1 MMARLEEICAIN
13 MGQSPDSSTYNE
25 DGNGLPFFQG
35 NADFGEIYPAVRMW
49 CSEPTKIAREKDI
62 LISVRA
68 PIGAL
73 NIANC
78 ECCIGRGLAAL
89 TVNEDICAQE
99 YLWHALSGKVDELNS
114 KGTGSTFK
122 AINKKTLSETEIPLP
137 PIDEQRKIAAILDKV
152 SDLIAKR
159 QQQLDKL
166 DEAVYVMLVLAL
178 AGYLSLRE
186 DVAASIPL
194 EGNVYLCDTIK
205 SPFIL
210 GMFRPRIYL
219 TSGMDEAS
227 RVCVLRHEK
236 AHLRRGDHLW
246 KPLGFLLLAVYWY
259 NPLVWAAYILF
270 CRDMELACDERVIRD
285 MAAEERATY
294 SQALLDCSRGRHWVA
309 ACPLAFGEVGVKT
322 RVKAVLWYKKPAFWA
337 VLAAVV
343 VCAVVAVCFLTN
355 PKGTENEE
363 PDLSLANYHNVATIA
378 YQTDTVTLTGYAGD
392 VETTSGST
400 LGKLL
405 SNADWTFLR
414 EGRAD
419 DGTDEDYT
427 ILAQV
432 NDDTTLRFYA
442 AAPGEST
449 VKITAGDESRWYNM
463 GEMGC
468 ADVRRA
474 LTQTDTLLLKLA
486 AQAEE
491 MDTFDMTWAYGDTL
505 YTDNGIPAPVLT
517 RFLRSEVWQPI
528 ESIDEASF
536 QLAAL
541 LEIGDSTLYFY
552 EDTLE
557 RNNLSFSVS
566 NVIVSSGG
574 AEHVYSIADS
584 SFRDWLEGDA
594 RYLGQTGEEPE
605 TVLFGSYEQDG
616 DAANGKEPIEWLVLA
631 RDGDKALL
639 LSKYALDHQSFM
651 PFYEPVTEP
660 FTWESCSLRQWL
672 NSTFLNAAFS
682 AEEQRRLLTTTVI
695 TAPGGR
701 KGSENPFTTEDRVFL
716 LSDTEVYAYFSSEA
730 ATVTDYTAYALS
742 EDPWAGNATA
752 PAPAIWWLRTTDG
765 GNHPDSV
772 YTRGG
777 VGEGARSYEG
787 EYVRPAIWVDMSQT
801 DLPNA

>member
-1 MMARLEEICAIN
+1 MDNLRQLFVGSLNLAVAASWLIVVLLLLRPLLKRLAPKWVLCALWALVAVRLVCPVALQSDLSVYRLAGDAVQSS
-13 MGQSPDSSTYNE
+13 GQVTYFQDTGFCGDVRYRPATLLPGVSAETPSTPDSTVPDATTAADAIPQPQTPARSVDMN
-25 DGNGLPFFQG
+25 LPS
-35 NADFGEIYPAVRMW
+35 ILWAVG
-49 CSEPTKIAREKDI
+49 I
-62 LISVRA
+62 
-68 PIGAL
+68 
-73 NIANC
+73 
-78 ECCIGRGLAAL
+78 
-89 TVNEDICAQE
+89 
-99 YLWHALSGKVDELNS
+99 
-114 KGTGSTFK
+114 
-122 AINKKTLSETEIPLP
+122 
-137 PIDEQRKIAAILDKV
+137 
-152 SDLIAKR
+152 
-159 QQQLDKL
+159 
-166 DEAVYVMLVLAL
+166 YVMLMLAL

-194 EGNVYLCDTIK
+194 EGNVYLCDSIK

-210 GMFRPRIYL
+210 GMFRPCIYL
-219 TSGMDEAS
+219 TSGMDEAA
-227 RVCVLRHEK
+227 RVCVLRHER

-363 PDLSLANYHNVATIA
+363 SDQSPASYQNVALVA

-405 SNADWTFLR
+405 SNADWIFLR

-584 SFRDWLEGDA
+584 SFRDWLESDA
-594 RYLGQTGEEPE
+594 RYLGQTGKEPE

-787 EYVRPAIWVDMSQT
+787 EYVRPAIWVDMSWT
-801 DLPNA
+801 DLPKE

>member
-1 MMARLEEICAIN
+1 MDNLRQLFV
-13 MGQSPDSSTYNE
+13 GS
-25 DGNGLPFFQG
+25 
-35 NADFGEIYPAVRMW
+35 
-49 CSEPTKIAREKDI
+49 
-62 LISVRA
+62 
-68 PIGAL
+68 L
-73 NIANC
+73 N
-78 ECCIGRGLAAL
+78 LA
-89 TVNEDICAQE
+89 
-99 YLWHALSGKVDELNS
+99 
-114 KGTGSTFK
+114 
-122 AINKKTLSETEIPLP
+122 
-137 PIDEQRKIAAILDKV
+137 
-152 SDLIAKR
+152 
-159 QQQLDKL
+159 
-166 DEAVYVMLVLAL
+166 
-178 AGYLSLRE
+178 
-186 DVAASIPL
+186 VAASWLI
-194 EGNVYLCDTIK
+194 
-205 SPFIL
+205 
-210 GMFRPRIYL
+210 
-219 TSGMDEAS
+219 A
-227 RVCVLRHEK
+227 
-236 AHLRRGDHLW
+236 A
-246 KPLGFLLLAVYWY
+246 LLLLRPLLKKLAPKWVLCALWGLVAVR
-259 NPLVWAAYILF
+259 LVCPVALQSDLSVYRLAGDAVQSSGQVTYFQDTGFCGDVRYRPATLLPGVSAETPSTPDSTVPDATTTADAIPRPQTPARSVDMNLPSILWAAYILF

>member
-1 MMARLEEICAIN
+1 MDNLRQLFVGSLNLAVAASWLIAALLLLRPLLKKLAPKWVLCA
-13 MGQSPDSSTYNE
+13 
-25 DGNGLPFFQG
+25 LW
-35 NADFGEIYPAVRMW
+35 ALVAVRLV
-49 CSEPTKIAREKDI
+49 CP
-62 LISVRA
+62 V
-68 PIGAL
+68 AL
-73 NIANC
+73 
-78 ECCIGRGLAAL
+78 
-89 TVNEDICAQE
+89 Q
-99 YLWHALSGKVDELNS
+99 
-114 KGTGSTFK
+114 
-122 AINKKTLSETEIPLP
+122 
-137 PIDEQRKIAAILDKV
+137 
-152 SDLIAKR
+152 SDLSVYRLAG
-159 QQQLDKL
+159 D
-166 DEAVYVMLVLAL
+166 AVQSSGQVTYFQDTGFCGDVRYRPATLLPGVSAETPSTPDNTVPDTITTADAIPRPQTPARSVDMNLPSILWAVGIYVMLMLAL

-194 EGNVYLCDTIK
+194 EGNVYLCDSIK

-219 TSGMDEAS
+219 TSGMDEAA
-227 RVCVLRHEK
+227 RVCVLRHES

-343 VCAVVAVCFLTN
+343 VCAVVTVCFLTN

-363 PDLSLANYHNVATIA
+363 SDQSPASYQNVALVA

-432 NDDTTLRFYA
+432 NDDTALRFYA

-474 LTQTDTLLLKLA
+474 LTQTDPLLLKLA
-486 AQAEE
+486 EQAEE

>member
-1 MMARLEEICAIN
+1 MDNLRQLFVGSLNLAVAASWLIVVLLLLRPLLKRLAPKWVLCALWALVAVRLVCPVALQSDLSVYRLAGDAVQSS
-13 MGQSPDSSTYNE
+13 GQVTYFQDTGFCGDVRYRLATLLPGVSAETPSTPDSTVPDATTAADAIPRPQTPARSVDMN
-25 DGNGLPFFQG
+25 LPS
-35 NADFGEIYPAVRMW
+35 ILWAVG
-49 CSEPTKIAREKDI
+49 I
-62 LISVRA
+62 
-68 PIGAL
+68 
-73 NIANC
+73 
-78 ECCIGRGLAAL
+78 
-89 TVNEDICAQE
+89 
-99 YLWHALSGKVDELNS
+99 
-114 KGTGSTFK
+114 
-122 AINKKTLSETEIPLP
+122 
-137 PIDEQRKIAAILDKV
+137 
-152 SDLIAKR
+152 
-159 QQQLDKL
+159 
-166 DEAVYVMLVLAL
+166 YVMLMLAL

-194 EGNVYLCDTIK
+194 EGNVYLCDSIK

-219 TSGMDEAS
+219 TSGMDEAA
-227 RVCVLRHEK
+227 RVCVLRHER

-285 MAAEERATY
+285 MAAEERAAY

-363 PDLSLANYHNVATIA
+363 SDQSPASYQNVALVA

-528 ESIDEASF
+528 KSIDEASF

-594 RYLGQTGEEPE
+594 RYLGQTGKKPE

-787 EYVRPAIWVDMSQT
+787 EYVRPAIWVDMSWT
-801 DLPNA
+801 DLPKE

>member
-1 MMARLEEICAIN
+1 MDNLRQLFVGSLNLAVAASWLIAALLLLRPLLKKLAPKWVLCALWALVAVRLVCPVALQSDLSVYRLAGDAVQSS
-13 MGQSPDSSTYNE
+13 GQVTYFQDTGFCGDVRYRPATLLPGVSAETPSTPDSTVPDATTAADAIPQPQTPARSVDMN
-25 DGNGLPFFQG
+25 LPS
-35 NADFGEIYPAVRMW
+35 ILWAVG
-49 CSEPTKIAREKDI
+49 I
-62 LISVRA
+62 
-68 PIGAL
+68 
-73 NIANC
+73 
-78 ECCIGRGLAAL
+78 
-89 TVNEDICAQE
+89 
-99 YLWHALSGKVDELNS
+99 
-114 KGTGSTFK
+114 
-122 AINKKTLSETEIPLP
+122 
-137 PIDEQRKIAAILDKV
+137 
-152 SDLIAKR
+152 
-159 QQQLDKL
+159 
-166 DEAVYVMLVLAL
+166 YVMLMLAL

-194 EGNVYLCDTIK
+194 EGNVYLCDSIK

-219 TSGMDEAS
+219 TSGMDEAA
-227 RVCVLRHEK
+227 RVCVLRHER

-363 PDLSLANYHNVATIA
+363 SDQSPASYQNVALVA

-405 SNADWTFLR
+405 SNADWIFLR

-594 RYLGQTGEEPE
+594 RYLGQTGKEPE

-682 AEEQRRLLTTTVI
+682 AEEQRQLLTTTVI

-801 DLPNA
+801 DLPKE

>member
-1 MMARLEEICAIN
+1 MDTLLQLFVGSLNLAVAASWLIAALLLLRPLLKRLAPKWVLCALWALVAVRLVCPVALQSDLSVYRLAGDAVQAS
-13 MGQSPDSSTYNE
+13 GQVTYFRDTGFCGDVSYRPATLLPGVAAETPSTPDSSVLDTTTTADAIPRPQTPTRFVDMN
-25 DGNGLPFFQG
+25 LPS
-35 NADFGEIYPAVRMW
+35 ILWAVG
-49 CSEPTKIAREKDI
+49 I
-62 LISVRA
+62 
-68 PIGAL
+68 
-73 NIANC
+73 
-78 ECCIGRGLAAL
+78 
-89 TVNEDICAQE
+89 
-99 YLWHALSGKVDELNS
+99 
-114 KGTGSTFK
+114 
-122 AINKKTLSETEIPLP
+122 
-137 PIDEQRKIAAILDKV
+137 
-152 SDLIAKR
+152 
-159 QQQLDKL
+159 
-166 DEAVYVMLVLAL
+166 YVMLMLAL

-186 DVAASIPL
+186 DTAASIPL
-194 EGNVYLCDTIK
+194 EGGVYLCDGIK

-219 TSGMDEAS
+219 TSGMDEAA

-236 AHLRRGDHLW
+236 AHLRRGDHIW

-259 NPLVWAAYILF
+259 DPLVWAAYILF

-285 MAAEERATY
+285 MAAEERAAY

-337 VLAAVV
+337 VLAAVA

-363 PDLSLANYHNVATIA
+363 SDQSPASYQNVALVA

-682 AEEQRRLLTTTVI
+682 AEEQRHRHHRSRR
-695 TAPGGR
+695 PQGER
-701 KGSENPFTTEDRVFL
+701 KPLHHRGSGV
-716 LSDTEVYAYFSSEA
+716 
-730 ATVTDYTAYALS
+730 
-742 EDPWAGNATA
+742 
-752 PAPAIWWLRTTDG
+752 PAK
-765 GNHPDSV
+765 
-772 YTRGG
+772 
-777 VGEGARSYEG
+777 
-787 EYVRPAIWVDMSQT
+787 
-801 DLPNA
+801 

>member
-1 MMARLEEICAIN
+1 MDNLRQLFVGSLNLAVAASWLIVVLLLLRPLLKKLAPKWVLCALWALVAVRLVCPVALQSDLSVYRLAGDAVQSS
-13 MGQSPDSSTYNE
+13 GQVTYFQDTGFCGDVRYRPATLLPGVSAETPSTPDSTVPDATTAADAIPQPQTPARSVDMN
-25 DGNGLPFFQG
+25 LPS
-35 NADFGEIYPAVRMW
+35 ILWAVG
-49 CSEPTKIAREKDI
+49 I
-62 LISVRA
+62 
-68 PIGAL
+68 
-73 NIANC
+73 
-78 ECCIGRGLAAL
+78 
-89 TVNEDICAQE
+89 
-99 YLWHALSGKVDELNS
+99 
-114 KGTGSTFK
+114 
-122 AINKKTLSETEIPLP
+122 
-137 PIDEQRKIAAILDKV
+137 
-152 SDLIAKR
+152 
-159 QQQLDKL
+159 
-166 DEAVYVMLVLAL
+166 YVMLMLAL

-194 EGNVYLCDTIK
+194 EGNVYLCDSIK

-219 TSGMDEAS
+219 TSGMDEAA
-227 RVCVLRHEK
+227 RVCVLRHER
-236 AHLRRGDHLW
+236 AHLRRGDQLW

-322 RVKAVLWYKKPAFWA
+322 RVKAVLWYKKPTFWA

-363 PDLSLANYHNVATIA
+363 SDQSPASYQNVALVA

-405 SNADWTFLR
+405 SNADWIFLR

-682 AEEQRRLLTTTVI
+682 AEEQRQLLTTTVI
-695 TAPGGR
+695 TASGGR

-730 ATVTDYTAYALS
+730 ATVADYTAYALS

>member
-1 MMARLEEICAIN
+1 MDNLRQLFVGSLNLAVAASWLIAVLLLLRPLLKKLAPKWVLCALWALVAVRLVCPVALQSDLSVYRLAGDAVQSS
-13 MGQSPDSSTYNE
+13 GQVTYFQDTGFCGDVRYRPATLLPGVSAETPSTPDSTVPDATTAADAIPQPQTPARSVDMN
-25 DGNGLPFFQG
+25 LPS
-35 NADFGEIYPAVRMW
+35 ILWAVG
-49 CSEPTKIAREKDI
+49 I
-62 LISVRA
+62 
-68 PIGAL
+68 
-73 NIANC
+73 
-78 ECCIGRGLAAL
+78 
-89 TVNEDICAQE
+89 
-99 YLWHALSGKVDELNS
+99 
-114 KGTGSTFK
+114 
-122 AINKKTLSETEIPLP
+122 
-137 PIDEQRKIAAILDKV
+137 
-152 SDLIAKR
+152 
-159 QQQLDKL
+159 
-166 DEAVYVMLVLAL
+166 YVMLMLAL

-194 EGNVYLCDTIK
+194 EGNVYLCDSIK

-219 TSGMDEAS
+219 TSGMDEAA
-227 RVCVLRHEK
+227 RVCVLRHER
-236 AHLRRGDHLW
+236 AHLRRGDQLW

-322 RVKAVLWYKKPAFWA
+322 RVKAVLWYKKPTFWA

-363 PDLSLANYHNVATIA
+363 SDQSPASYQNVALVA

-405 SNADWTFLR
+405 SNADWIFLR

-682 AEEQRRLLTTTVI
+682 AEEQRQLLTTTVI
-695 TAPGGR
+695 TASGGR

-730 ATVTDYTAYALS
+730 ATVADYTAYALS

-752 PAPAIWWLRTTDG
+752 PAPAIWWLRTTNG

>member
-1 MMARLEEICAIN
+1 MDNLRQLFVGSLNLAVAASWLIVVLLLLRPLLKRLAPKWVLCALWALVAVRLVCPVALQSDLSVYRLAGDAVQSS
-13 MGQSPDSSTYNE
+13 GQVTYFQDTGFCGDVRYRPATLLPGVSVETPSTPDSTVPDATTAADAIPQPQTPARSVDMN
-25 DGNGLPFFQG
+25 LPS
-35 NADFGEIYPAVRMW
+35 ILWAVG
-49 CSEPTKIAREKDI
+49 I
-62 LISVRA
+62 
-68 PIGAL
+68 
-73 NIANC
+73 
-78 ECCIGRGLAAL
+78 
-89 TVNEDICAQE
+89 
-99 YLWHALSGKVDELNS
+99 
-114 KGTGSTFK
+114 
-122 AINKKTLSETEIPLP
+122 
-137 PIDEQRKIAAILDKV
+137 
-152 SDLIAKR
+152 
-159 QQQLDKL
+159 
-166 DEAVYVMLVLAL
+166 YVMLMLAL

-194 EGNVYLCDTIK
+194 EGNVYLCDSIK

-210 GMFRPRIYL
+210 GMFRPCIYL
-219 TSGMDEAS
+219 TSGMDEAA
-227 RVCVLRHEK
+227 RVCVLRHER

-363 PDLSLANYHNVATIA
+363 SDQSPASYQNVALVA

-419 DGTDEDYT
+419 DGTDGDYT

-432 NDDTTLRFYA
+432 NDDTALRFYA

-682 AEEQRRLLTTTVI
+682 AEEQSRLLTTTVI
-695 TAPGGR
+695 TASGGR

-801 DLPNA
+801 DLPKE

>member
-1 MMARLEEICAIN
+1 MDNLRQLFVGSLNLAVAASWLIVVLLLLRPLLKRLAPKWVLCALWALVTVRLVCPVALQSDLSVYRLAGDAVQSS
-13 MGQSPDSSTYNE
+13 GQVTYFQDTGFCGDVRYRPATLLPGVSAETPSTPDSTVPDATTAADAIPQPQTPARSVDMN
-25 DGNGLPFFQG
+25 LPS
-35 NADFGEIYPAVRMW
+35 ILWAVG
-49 CSEPTKIAREKDI
+49 I
-62 LISVRA
+62 
-68 PIGAL
+68 
-73 NIANC
+73 
-78 ECCIGRGLAAL
+78 
-89 TVNEDICAQE
+89 
-99 YLWHALSGKVDELNS
+99 
-114 KGTGSTFK
+114 
-122 AINKKTLSETEIPLP
+122 
-137 PIDEQRKIAAILDKV
+137 
-152 SDLIAKR
+152 
-159 QQQLDKL
+159 
-166 DEAVYVMLVLAL
+166 YVMLMLAL

-194 EGNVYLCDTIK
+194 EGNVYLCDSIK

-219 TSGMDEAS
+219 TSGMDEAA
-227 RVCVLRHEK
+227 RVCVLRHER

-343 VCAVVAVCFLTN
+343 VCVVVAVCFLTN

-363 PDLSLANYHNVATIA
+363 SDQSPASYQNVALVA

-432 NDDTTLRFYA
+432 NDDTALRFYA

-682 AEEQRRLLTTTVI
+682 AEEQRRLLTTAVI

-742 EDPWAGNATA
+742 KDPWAGNATA

-787 EYVRPAIWVDMSQT
+787 EYVRPAIWVDMSWT
-801 DLPNA
+801 DLPKE

>member
-1 MMARLEEICAIN
+1 MDNLRQLFVGSLNLAVAASWLIVVLLLLRPLLKRLAPKWVLCALWALVAVRLVCPVALQSDLSVYRLAGDAVQSS
-13 MGQSPDSSTYNE
+13 GQVTYFQDTGFCGDVRYRPVTLLPGVSAETPSTPDSTVPDATTAADAIPQPHTPARSVDMN
-25 DGNGLPFFQG
+25 LPS
-35 NADFGEIYPAVRMW
+35 ILWAVG
-49 CSEPTKIAREKDI
+49 I
-62 LISVRA
+62 
-68 PIGAL
+68 
-73 NIANC
+73 
-78 ECCIGRGLAAL
+78 
-89 TVNEDICAQE
+89 
-99 YLWHALSGKVDELNS
+99 
-114 KGTGSTFK
+114 
-122 AINKKTLSETEIPLP
+122 
-137 PIDEQRKIAAILDKV
+137 
-152 SDLIAKR
+152 
-159 QQQLDKL
+159 
-166 DEAVYVMLVLAL
+166 YVMLMLAL

-194 EGNVYLCDTIK
+194 EGNVYLCDSIK

-219 TSGMDEAS
+219 TSGMDEAA
-227 RVCVLRHEK
+227 RVCVLRHER

-285 MAAEERATY
+285 MAAEERAAY

-355 PKGTENEE
+355 PNGTENEE
-363 PDLSLANYHNVATIA
+363 SDQSPASYQNVALVA

-405 SNADWTFLR
+405 SNADWIFLR

-432 NDDTTLRFYA
+432 NDDTALRFYA

-584 SFRDWLEGDA
+584 SFRDWLESDA
-594 RYLGQTGEEPE
+594 RYLGQTGKEPE

-682 AEEQRRLLTTTVI
+682 AEEQRRLLTATVI

-787 EYVRPAIWVDMSQT
+787 EYVRPAIWVDMSWT
-801 DLPNA
+801 DLPKE

>member
-1 MMARLEEICAIN
+1 MDNLRQLFVGSLNLAVAASWLIVVLLLLRPLLKRLAPKWVLCALWALVAVRLVCPVALQSDLSVYRLAGDAVQSS
-13 MGQSPDSSTYNE
+13 GQVTYFQDTGFCGDVRYRPATLLPGVSAETPSTPDSTVPDATTAADAIPQPQTPARSVDMN
-25 DGNGLPFFQG
+25 LPS
-35 NADFGEIYPAVRMW
+35 ILWAVG
-49 CSEPTKIAREKDI
+49 I
-62 LISVRA
+62 
-68 PIGAL
+68 
-73 NIANC
+73 
-78 ECCIGRGLAAL
+78 
-89 TVNEDICAQE
+89 
-99 YLWHALSGKVDELNS
+99 
-114 KGTGSTFK
+114 
-122 AINKKTLSETEIPLP
+122 
-137 PIDEQRKIAAILDKV
+137 
-152 SDLIAKR
+152 
-159 QQQLDKL
+159 
-166 DEAVYVMLVLAL
+166 YVMLMLAL

-194 EGNVYLCDTIK
+194 EGNVYLCDSIK

-210 GMFRPRIYL
+210 GMFRPCIYL
-219 TSGMDEAS
+219 TSGMDEAA
-227 RVCVLRHEK
+227 RVCVLRHER

-363 PDLSLANYHNVATIA
+363 SDQSPASYQNVALVA

-419 DGTDEDYT
+419 DGTDGDYT

-432 NDDTTLRFYA
+432 NDDTALRFYA

-742 EDPWAGNATA
+742 ADPWAGNATA

>member
-1 MMARLEEICAIN
+1 MDNLRQLFVGSLNLAVAASWLIVVLLLLRPLLKRLAPKWVLCALWALVAVRLVCPVALQSDLSVYRLAGDAVQSS
-13 MGQSPDSSTYNE
+13 GQVTYFQDTGFCGDVRYRPVTLLPGVSAETPSTPDSTVPDATTAADAIPQPQTPARSVDMN
-25 DGNGLPFFQG
+25 LPS
-35 NADFGEIYPAVRMW
+35 ILWAVG
-49 CSEPTKIAREKDI
+49 I
-62 LISVRA
+62 
-68 PIGAL
+68 
-73 NIANC
+73 
-78 ECCIGRGLAAL
+78 
-89 TVNEDICAQE
+89 
-99 YLWHALSGKVDELNS
+99 
-114 KGTGSTFK
+114 
-122 AINKKTLSETEIPLP
+122 
-137 PIDEQRKIAAILDKV
+137 
-152 SDLIAKR
+152 
-159 QQQLDKL
+159 
-166 DEAVYVMLVLAL
+166 YVMLMLAL

-194 EGNVYLCDTIK
+194 EGNVYLCDSIK

-219 TSGMDEAS
+219 TSGMDEAA
-227 RVCVLRHEK
+227 RVCVLRHER

-285 MAAEERATY
+285 MAAEERAAY

-355 PKGTENEE
+355 PNGTENEE
-363 PDLSLANYHNVATIA
+363 SDQSPASYQNVALVA

-405 SNADWTFLR
+405 SNADWIFLR

-432 NDDTTLRFYA
+432 NDDTALRFYA
-442 AAPGEST
+442 AAPREST

-584 SFRDWLEGDA
+584 SFRDWLESDA
-594 RYLGQTGEEPE
+594 RYLGQTGKEPE

-682 AEEQRRLLTTTVI
+682 AEEQRRLLTATVI

-787 EYVRPAIWVDMSQT
+787 EYVRPAIWVDMSWT
-801 DLPNA
+801 DLPKE

>member
-1 MMARLEEICAIN
+1 MDNLRQLFVGSLNLAVAASWLIAALLLLRPLLKKLAPKWVLCALWALVAVRLVCPVALQSDLSVYRLAGDAVQSS
-13 MGQSPDSSTYNE
+13 GQVTYFQDTGFCGDVRYRPATLLPGVSAETPSTPDSTVPDATTAADAIPQPQTPARSVDMN
-25 DGNGLPFFQG
+25 LPS
-35 NADFGEIYPAVRMW
+35 ILWAVG
-49 CSEPTKIAREKDI
+49 I
-62 LISVRA
+62 
-68 PIGAL
+68 
-73 NIANC
+73 
-78 ECCIGRGLAAL
+78 
-89 TVNEDICAQE
+89 
-99 YLWHALSGKVDELNS
+99 
-114 KGTGSTFK
+114 
-122 AINKKTLSETEIPLP
+122 
-137 PIDEQRKIAAILDKV
+137 
-152 SDLIAKR
+152 
-159 QQQLDKL
+159 
-166 DEAVYVMLVLAL
+166 YVMLMLAL

-194 EGNVYLCDTIK
+194 EGNVYLCDSIK

-219 TSGMDEAS
+219 TSGMDEAA
-227 RVCVLRHEK
+227 RVCVLRHER

-285 MAAEERATY
+285 MAAEERAAY

-363 PDLSLANYHNVATIA
+363 SDQSPASYQNVALVA

-594 RYLGQTGEEPE
+594 RYLGQTGKEPE

-730 ATVTDYTAYALS
+730 ATVADYTAYALS

-787 EYVRPAIWVDMSQT
+787 EYVRPAIWVDMSWT
-801 DLPNA
+801 DLPKE

>member
-1 MMARLEEICAIN
+1 MDNLRQLFVGSLNLAVAASWLIAALLLLRPLLKKLAPKWVLCALWALVAVRLVCPVALQSDLSVYRLAGDAVQSS
-13 MGQSPDSSTYNE
+13 GQVTYFQDTGFCGDVRYRPATLLPGVSAETPSTPDSTVPDATTAADAIPQPQTPARSVDMN
-25 DGNGLPFFQG
+25 LPS
-35 NADFGEIYPAVRMW
+35 ILWAVG
-49 CSEPTKIAREKDI
+49 I
-62 LISVRA
+62 
-68 PIGAL
+68 
-73 NIANC
+73 
-78 ECCIGRGLAAL
+78 
-89 TVNEDICAQE
+89 
-99 YLWHALSGKVDELNS
+99 
-114 KGTGSTFK
+114 
-122 AINKKTLSETEIPLP
+122 
-137 PIDEQRKIAAILDKV
+137 
-152 SDLIAKR
+152 
-159 QQQLDKL
+159 
-166 DEAVYVMLVLAL
+166 YVMLMLAL

-194 EGNVYLCDTIK
+194 EGNVYLCDSIK

-219 TSGMDEAS
+219 TSGMDEAA
-227 RVCVLRHEK
+227 RVCVLRHER

-363 PDLSLANYHNVATIA
+363 SDQSPASYQNVALVA

-414 EGRAD
+414 ESRAD

-432 NDDTTLRFYA
+432 NDDTALRFYA

-631 RDGDKALL
+631 QDGDKALL

-682 AEEQRRLLTTTVI
+682 AEEQSRLLTT
-695 TAPGGR
+695 
-701 KGSENPFTTEDRVFL
+701 
-716 LSDTEVYAYFSSEA
+716 
-730 ATVTDYTAYALS
+730 TVTDYTAYALS

>member
-1 MMARLEEICAIN
+1 MDNLRQLFVGSLNLAVAASWLIVVLLLLRPLLKKLAPKWVLCALWALVAVRLVCPVALQSDLSVYRLAGDAVQSS
-13 MGQSPDSSTYNE
+13 GQVTYFQDTGFCGDVRYRPATLLPGVSAETPSTPDSTVPDATTAADAIPQPQTPARSVDMN
-25 DGNGLPFFQG
+25 LPS
-35 NADFGEIYPAVRMW
+35 ILWAVG
-49 CSEPTKIAREKDI
+49 I
-62 LISVRA
+62 
-68 PIGAL
+68 
-73 NIANC
+73 
-78 ECCIGRGLAAL
+78 
-89 TVNEDICAQE
+89 
-99 YLWHALSGKVDELNS
+99 
-114 KGTGSTFK
+114 
-122 AINKKTLSETEIPLP
+122 
-137 PIDEQRKIAAILDKV
+137 
-152 SDLIAKR
+152 
-159 QQQLDKL
+159 
-166 DEAVYVMLVLAL
+166 YVMLMLAL

-194 EGNVYLCDTIK
+194 EGNVYLCDSIK

-219 TSGMDEAS
+219 TSGMDEAA
-227 RVCVLRHEK
+227 RVCVLRHER

-285 MAAEERATY
+285 MAAEERAAY

-363 PDLSLANYHNVATIA
+363 SDQSPASYQNVALVA

-405 SNADWTFLR
+405 SNADWTFQR

-432 NDDTTLRFYA
+432 NDDTALRFYA
-442 AAPGEST
+442 AAPGKST

-594 RYLGQTGEEPE
+594 RYLGQTGKEPE

-616 DAANGKEPIEWLVLA
+616 DAASGKEPIEWLVLA

-787 EYVRPAIWVDMSQT
+787 EYVRPAIWVDMSWT
-801 DLPNA
+801 DLPKE

>member
-1 MMARLEEICAIN
+1 MDNLRQLFVGSLNLAVAASWLIAALLLLRPLLKKLAPKWVLCALWALVAVRLVCPVALQSDLSVYRLAGDAVQSS
-13 MGQSPDSSTYNE
+13 GQVTYFQDTGFCGDVRYRPATLLPGVSAETPSTPDSTVPDATTAADAIPQPQTPARSVDMN
-25 DGNGLPFFQG
+25 LPS
-35 NADFGEIYPAVRMW
+35 ILWAV
-49 CSEPTKIAREKDI
+49 
-62 LISVRA
+62 
-68 PIGAL
+68 
-73 NIANC
+73 
-78 ECCIGRGLAAL
+78 
-89 TVNEDICAQE
+89 
-99 YLWHALSGKVDELNS
+99 
-114 KGTGSTFK
+114 GS
-122 AINKKTLSETEIPLP
+122 
-137 PIDEQRKIAAILDKV
+137 
-152 SDLIAKR
+152 
-159 QQQLDKL
+159 
-166 DEAVYVMLVLAL
+166 YVMQMLAS

-194 EGNVYLCDTIK
+194 EGNVYLCDSIK

-219 TSGMDEAS
+219 TSGMDEAA
-227 RVCVLRHEK
+227 RVCVLRHER

-363 PDLSLANYHNVATIA
+363 SDQSPASYQNVALVA

-414 EGRAD
+414 ESRAD

-432 NDDTTLRFYA
+432 NDDTALRFYA

-682 AEEQRRLLTTTVI
+682 AEEQRQLLTTTVI

-787 EYVRPAIWVDMSQT
+787 EYVRPAIWVDMSWT
-801 DLPNA
+801 DLPKE

>member
-1 MMARLEEICAIN
+1 MDNLRQLFVGSLNLAVAASWLIAALLLLRPLLKKLAPKWVLCALWALVAVRLVCPVALQSDLSVYRLAGDAVQSS
-13 MGQSPDSSTYNE
+13 GQVTYFQDTGFCGDVRYRPATLLPGVSAETPSTPDSTVPDATTAADAIPQPQTPARSVDMN
-25 DGNGLPFFQG
+25 LPS
-35 NADFGEIYPAVRMW
+35 ILWAVG
-49 CSEPTKIAREKDI
+49 I
-62 LISVRA
+62 
-68 PIGAL
+68 
-73 NIANC
+73 
-78 ECCIGRGLAAL
+78 
-89 TVNEDICAQE
+89 
-99 YLWHALSGKVDELNS
+99 
-114 KGTGSTFK
+114 
-122 AINKKTLSETEIPLP
+122 
-137 PIDEQRKIAAILDKV
+137 
-152 SDLIAKR
+152 
-159 QQQLDKL
+159 
-166 DEAVYVMLVLAL
+166 YVMLMLAL

-194 EGNVYLCDTIK
+194 EGNVYLCDSIK

-219 TSGMDEAS
+219 TSGMDEAA
-227 RVCVLRHEK
+227 RVCVLRHER

-363 PDLSLANYHNVATIA
+363 SDQSPASYQNVALVA

-414 EGRAD
+414 ESRAD

-432 NDDTTLRFYA
+432 NDDTALRFYA

-528 ESIDEASF
+528 KSIDEASF

-594 RYLGQTGEEPE
+594 RYLGQTGKKPE

-787 EYVRPAIWVDMSQT
+787 EYVRPAIWVDMSWT
-801 DLPNA
+801 DLPKE

>member
-1 MMARLEEICAIN
+1 MDNLRQLFVGSLNLAVAASWLIAALLLLRPLLKRLAPKWVLCA
-13 MGQSPDSSTYNE
+13 
-25 DGNGLPFFQG
+25 LW
-35 NADFGEIYPAVRMW
+35 ALVAVRLV
-49 CSEPTKIAREKDI
+49 CPVALQSD
-62 LISVRA
+62 LSVYR
-68 PIGAL
+68 
-73 NIANC
+73 
-78 ECCIGRGLAAL
+78 LAGDA
-89 TVNEDICAQE
+89 VQS
-99 YLWHALSGKVDELNS
+99 SGQVTYFQDTGFCGDVRYRPATLLPGVS
-114 KGTGSTFK
+114 GGSTTVPNDTTPSDTTVVAD
-122 AINKKTLSETEIPLP
+122 AIPQPQTPTRFIDMNLP
-137 PIDEQRKIAAILDKV
+137 SILW
-152 SDLIAKR
+152 
-159 QQQLDKL
+159 
-166 DEAVYVMLVLAL
+166 AVGIYVMLVLAL
-178 AGYLSLRE
+178 AGYMSLRE

-210 GMFRPRIYL
+210 GVFRPRIYL

-322 RVKAVLWYKKPAFWA
+322 RVKAVLWYKKPAFCA

-343 VCAVVAVCFLTN
+343 VGAVVTVCFLTN
-355 PKGTENEE
+355 PKAAENEE

-392 VETTSGST
+392 VETTSGSA

-432 NDDTTLRFYA
+432 NDDTALRFYA

-491 MDTFDMTWAYGDTL
+491 MDTFDMTWADGDTL

-528 ESIDEASF
+528 ESIDEGSF
-536 QLAAL
+536 QLVAL

-566 NVIVSSGG
+566 DVIVSSGG

-672 NSTFLNAAFS
+672 NNTFLNAAFS
-682 AEEQRRLLTTTVI
+682 AEEQSRLLTTTVI

>member
-1 MMARLEEICAIN
+1 MDNLRQLFVGSLNLAVAASWLIVVLLLLRPLLKRLAPKWVLCALWALVAVRLVCPVALQSDLSVYRLAGDAVQSS
-13 MGQSPDSSTYNE
+13 GQVTYFQDTGFCGDVRYRPVTLLPGVSAETPSTPDSTVPDATTAADAIPQPQTPARSVDMN
-25 DGNGLPFFQG
+25 LPS
-35 NADFGEIYPAVRMW
+35 ILWAVG
-49 CSEPTKIAREKDI
+49 I
-62 LISVRA
+62 
-68 PIGAL
+68 
-73 NIANC
+73 
-78 ECCIGRGLAAL
+78 
-89 TVNEDICAQE
+89 
-99 YLWHALSGKVDELNS
+99 
-114 KGTGSTFK
+114 
-122 AINKKTLSETEIPLP
+122 
-137 PIDEQRKIAAILDKV
+137 
-152 SDLIAKR
+152 
-159 QQQLDKL
+159 
-166 DEAVYVMLVLAL
+166 YVMLMLAL

-194 EGNVYLCDTIK
+194 EGNVYLCDSIK

-219 TSGMDEAS
+219 TSGMDEAA
-227 RVCVLRHEK
+227 RVCVLRHER

-285 MAAEERATY
+285 MAAEERAAY

-355 PKGTENEE
+355 PNGTENEE
-363 PDLSLANYHNVATIA
+363 SDQSPASYQNVALVA

-405 SNADWTFLR
+405 SNADWIFLR

-432 NDDTTLRFYA
+432 NDDTALRFYA

-584 SFRDWLEGDA
+584 SFRDWLESDA
-594 RYLGQTGEEPE
+594 RYLGQTGKEPE

-787 EYVRPAIWVDMSQT
+787 EYVRPAIWVDMSWT
-801 DLPNA
+801 DLPKE

>member
-1 MMARLEEICAIN
+1 MDNLRQLFVGSLNLAVAASWLIVVLLLLRPLLKRLAPKWVLCALWALVAVRLVCPVALQSDLSVYRLAGDAVQSS
-13 MGQSPDSSTYNE
+13 GQVTYFQDTGFCGDVRYRPATLLPGVSAETPSTPDSTVPDATTAADAIPQPQTPARSVDMN
-25 DGNGLPFFQG
+25 LPS
-35 NADFGEIYPAVRMW
+35 ILWAVG
-49 CSEPTKIAREKDI
+49 I
-62 LISVRA
+62 
-68 PIGAL
+68 
-73 NIANC
+73 
-78 ECCIGRGLAAL
+78 
-89 TVNEDICAQE
+89 
-99 YLWHALSGKVDELNS
+99 
-114 KGTGSTFK
+114 
-122 AINKKTLSETEIPLP
+122 
-137 PIDEQRKIAAILDKV
+137 
-152 SDLIAKR
+152 
-159 QQQLDKL
+159 
-166 DEAVYVMLVLAL
+166 YVMLMLAL

-186 DVAASIPL
+186 DGAASIPL
-194 EGNVYLCDTIK
+194 EGNVYLCDSIK

-210 GMFRPRIYL
+210 GMFRPCIYL
-219 TSGMDEAS
+219 TSGMDEAA
-227 RVCVLRHEK
+227 RVCVLRHER

-363 PDLSLANYHNVATIA
+363 SDQSPASYQNVALVA

-584 SFRDWLEGDA
+584 SFRDWLESDA
-594 RYLGQTGEEPE
+594 RYLGQTGKEPE

-742 EDPWAGNATA
+742 EDPWAGNATV

>member
-1 MMARLEEICAIN
+1 MDNLRQLFVGSLNLAVAASWLIAALLLLRPLLKKLAPKWVLCALWALVAVRLVCPVALQSDLSVYRLAGDAVQSS
-13 MGQSPDSSTYNE
+13 GQVTYFQDTGFCGDVRYRPATLLPGVSAETPSTPDSTVPDATTAADAIPQPQTPARSVDMN
-25 DGNGLPFFQG
+25 LPS
-35 NADFGEIYPAVRMW
+35 ILWAVG
-49 CSEPTKIAREKDI
+49 I
-62 LISVRA
+62 
-68 PIGAL
+68 
-73 NIANC
+73 
-78 ECCIGRGLAAL
+78 
-89 TVNEDICAQE
+89 
-99 YLWHALSGKVDELNS
+99 
-114 KGTGSTFK
+114 
-122 AINKKTLSETEIPLP
+122 
-137 PIDEQRKIAAILDKV
+137 
-152 SDLIAKR
+152 
-159 QQQLDKL
+159 
-166 DEAVYVMLVLAL
+166 YVMLMLAL

-194 EGNVYLCDTIK
+194 EGNVYLCDSIK

-219 TSGMDEAS
+219 TSGMDEAA
-227 RVCVLRHEK
+227 RVCVLRHER

-363 PDLSLANYHNVATIA
+363 SDQSPASYQNVALVA

-405 SNADWTFLR
+405 SNADWIFLR

>member
-1 MMARLEEICAIN
+1 MDNLRQLFVGSLNLAVAASWLIAALLLLRPLLKKLAPKWVLCALWALVAVRLVCPVALQSDLSVYRLAGDAVQSS
-13 MGQSPDSSTYNE
+13 GQVTYFQDTGFCGDVRYRPATLLPGVSAETPSTPDSTVPDATTAADAIPQPQTPARSVDMN
-25 DGNGLPFFQG
+25 LPS
-35 NADFGEIYPAVRMW
+35 ILWAVG
-49 CSEPTKIAREKDI
+49 I
-62 LISVRA
+62 
-68 PIGAL
+68 
-73 NIANC
+73 
-78 ECCIGRGLAAL
+78 
-89 TVNEDICAQE
+89 
-99 YLWHALSGKVDELNS
+99 
-114 KGTGSTFK
+114 
-122 AINKKTLSETEIPLP
+122 
-137 PIDEQRKIAAILDKV
+137 
-152 SDLIAKR
+152 
-159 QQQLDKL
+159 
-166 DEAVYVMLVLAL
+166 YVMLMLAL
-178 AGYLSLRE
+178 AGYLSLQE

-194 EGNVYLCDTIK
+194 EGNVYLCDSIK

-219 TSGMDEAS
+219 TSGMDEAA
-227 RVCVLRHEK
+227 RVCVLRHER

-285 MAAEERATY
+285 MAAEERAAY

-363 PDLSLANYHNVATIA
+363 SDQSPASYQNVALVA

-405 SNADWTFLR
+405 SNADWIFLR

-594 RYLGQTGEEPE
+594 RYLGQTGKKPE
-605 TVLFGSYEQDG
+605 TVLFGNYEQDG
-616 DAANGKEPIEWLVLA
+616 DAASGKEPIEWLVLA

-682 AEEQRRLLTTTVI
+682 AEEQRQLLTTTVI

-742 EDPWAGNATA
+742 EDPGAGNATA

-787 EYVRPAIWVDMSQT
+787 EYVRPAIWVDMSWT
-801 DLPNA
+801 DLPKE